1 MKRIAAIPRVTIIGT
16 AAHKSSVVSFVV
28 DGVHPHDMGTI
39 LDREGIAIRTG
50 HHCTQPVMKRFG
62 IPATSRVSL
71 AFYNTEEELDTCV
84 KAIEKAIQLFV

>member
-1 MKRIAAIPRVTIIGT
+1 
-16 AAHKSSVVSFVV
+16 
-28 DGVHPHDMGTI
+28 
-39 LDREGIAIRTG
+39 
-50 HHCTQPVMKRFG
+50 MKRFG